1 MLRLYHKFFTSQTVR
16 IQWTGTAAAADSGPL
31 DRAVR
36 DHVVWCHKRLSTA
49 SLIISARSVR
59 SISRMSD
66 VAEIS

>member
-1 MLRLYHKFFTSQTVR
+1 MLRLYHKFSTNQTVR
-16 IQWTGTAAAADSGPL
+16 IQWTGTAAADSGPL
-31 DRAVR
+31 DRAVK